1 MPLKPY
7 IVITWGANINIYII
21 YIYIRK
27 KTITNVIV
35 KERKENAVNGKGDKT
50 RVTNF
55 TRYRK
60 NYTKIFKNWV
70 ETRTELGKIEKKEKV
85 EKKQ

>member
-1 MPLKPY
+1 M
-7 IVITWGANINIYII
+7 
-21 YIYIRK
+21 
-27 KTITNVIV
+27 
-35 KERKENAVNGKGDKT
+35 NGKGD
-50 RVTNF
+50 RNRITNL

-70 ETRTELGKIEKKEKV
+70 ENRTEPQKIEKKEKV

>member
-1 MPLKPY
+1 M
-7 IVITWGANINIYII
+7 
-21 YIYIRK
+21 
-27 KTITNVIV
+27 
-35 KERKENAVNGKGDKT
+35 KERKENAVNGKGD
-50 RVTNF
+50 RNRITNL

-70 ETRTELGKIEKKEKV
+70 ENRTEPQKIEKKEKV

>member
-1 MPLKPY
+1 M
-7 IVITWGANINIYII
+7 
-21 YIYIRK
+21 
-27 KTITNVIV
+27 
-35 KERKENAVNGKGDKT
+35 KERKEIALNGKGD
-50 RVTNF
+50 RNRITNL

-70 ETRTELGKIEKKEKV
+70 ETRTVVPDYRKKEKV

>member
-1 MPLKPY
+1 M
-7 IVITWGANINIYII
+7 
-21 YIYIRK
+21 
-27 KTITNVIV
+27 
-35 KERKENAVNGKGDKT
+35 NGKGDRS

-55 TRYRK
+55 TRYAK

-85 EKKQ
+85 EKNKK

>member
-1 MPLKPY
+1 
-7 IVITWGANINIYII
+7 
-21 YIYIRK
+21 
-27 KTITNVIV
+27 V

-70 ETRTELGKIEKKEKV
+70 ENRTEPQKIEKKEKV